1 MTLTL
6 RSSKI
11 AMRINKNDQ
20 VVVLSGANRGKKS
33 RVLSVDKNK
42 GKVTIEGV
50 NVVHK
55 HVRRSRR
62 NPQGGRLSMEM
73 PIEMSNV
80 QVICPSCAKP
90 TRIGVRFDKNDGS
103 KYRICKKCNADLNK
117 MTPSKKKTV
126 SK

>member
-1 MTLTL
+1 
-6 RSSKI
+6 
-11 AMRINKNDQ
+11 MRINKNDQ
-20 VVVLSGANRGKKS
+20 VVVLSGADRGKKS
-33 RVLSVDKNK
+33 RVLSVDKGK
-42 GKVTIEGV
+42 GKVTVEGV

-90 TRIGVRFDKNDGS
+90 TRVGVRFEESDGA
-103 KYRICKKCNADLNK
+103 KYRICKKCKADLNK
-117 MTPSKKKTV
+117 MSPGKKKAA